1 MNKLDFLL
9 ALGECNEGMV
19 SEAMTVAPPPS
30 RPLSSPSRKRSL
42 RRIASLCACA
52 VLVLTAVNLA
62 LFLPFPTSAP
72 SASGPYAAVLNHLSS
87 SSGGYRSVADLL
99 LSGTL
104 DTAGALLFGGRGEGN
119 VQTDSAGNIDPTDG
133 TTEVTDNQISGVSE
147 GDLLKRTATHA
158 YYLSSTLYH
167 DAALQVYRPEGD
179 DLTLMGQYPLTS
191 TLMELRLSYPDESA
205 LRSRFLYPK
214 ELLLTEDGR
223 SLILICTDYRT
234 TILLSFDLTDP
245 DQPRHSGTHSISGNY
260 ETARL
265 VNDRLVLITSS
276 ALSAFDPEVES
287 SYLPMTGAGKE
298 DSARPLPPEALLLP
312 PKHDGIPAYTTLSL
326 LDCHSLAEQ
335 DTVALYAPFAEAM
348 ITKERIYLACRTP
361 RQEYL
366 LKSYSL
372 QNEASWVVG
381 FDYTAGRLSPV
392 GQITLEGEIGSQYHM
407 DEKDG
412 VLRVVTTLRRRAGAI
427 SDSGLFRPFLTE
439 PGEVGVAL
447 FCVSLSDWTVAG
459 KLMRFAPEGEEV
471 KSVRFEG
478 DTAYVCTATTETVVL
493 DPVFFLD
500 LSDPKAI
507 TVKESGTIPGFSHS
521 LVELGDGLL
530 LGIGRD
536 EKASCFKAEVYAEGE
551 EGVRILGSYLLDN
564 SFFATDYKAYYID
577 RERDLLGLCYQSYGE
592 DGLHSYYLL
601 LQWREDG
608 FAEVARRE
616 ISSDLHSLPS
626 TTRAFALGQQ
636 LCVISEAEAFVLPP
650 V

>member
-1 MNKLDFLL
+1 MLTVGMYGKGLVGTTGCNDADYRSQFALWCMFSAPLMLGCDIREMNETTRRLVTNPDLIRINQDAEARPPMESRHPWNEKMVTLLKHLDDGSY
-9 ALGECNEGMV
+9 ALGFFN
-19 SEAMTVAPPPS
+19 
-30 RPLSSPSRKRSL
+30 
-42 RRIASLCACA
+42 
-52 VLVLTAVNLA
+52 
-62 LFLPFPTSAP
+62 
-72 SASGPYAAVLNHLSS
+72 
-87 SSGGYRSVADLL
+87 
-99 LSGTL
+99 
-104 DTAGALLFGGRGEGN
+104 
-119 VQTDSAGNIDPTDG
+119 
-133 TTEVTDNQISGVSE
+133 
-147 GDLLKRTATHA
+147 
-158 YYLSSTLYH
+158 
-167 DAALQVYRPEGD
+167 
-179 DLTLMGQYPLTS
+179 
-191 TLMELRLSYPDESA
+191 
-205 LRSRFLYPK
+205 
-214 ELLLTEDGR
+214 
-223 SLILICTDYRT
+223 
-234 TILLSFDLTDP
+234 
-245 DQPRHSGTHSISGNY
+245 
-260 ETARL
+260 
-265 VNDRLVLITSS
+265 
-276 ALSAFDPEVES
+276 
-287 SYLPMTGAGKE
+287 
-298 DSARPLPPEALLLP
+298 
-312 PKHDGIPAYTTLSL
+312 
-326 LDCHSLAEQ
+326 
-335 DTVALYAPFAEAM
+335 
-348 ITKERIYLACRTP
+348 
-361 RQEYL
+361 
-366 LKSYSL
+366 
-372 QNEASWVVG
+372 
-381 FDYTAGRLSPV
+381 
-392 GQITLEGEIGSQYHM
+392 M